1 MAYCI
6 RRMRVIYDISK
17 LGEDHRS
24 QLGRTG
30 LSRVVEKIA
39 QGLAVSPECEVMFS
53 ATESFEALSGC
64 LDYLELQPEF
74 KDIPLISPRSTRF
87 RKALEARAL
96 RMNAEINGPPFS
108 DLLKAPESS
117 WAFVQSL
124 KIHKRAER
132 KLLTYTHQAFGGGGQ
147 QFDPRW
153 FERVDLFHSPLYP
166 LPSWVANVD
175 RFLTLYDL
183 IPVLLPQ
190 FCVPGQTQFTNEV
203 LESIKPGDWVIS
215 ISESTR
221 NDLCNHIRIDPER
234 VFVTHL
240 AAEPE
245 LFYRCLDPE
254 KIAAARTRYGIP
266 EGPYILSL
274 NTLEPR
280 KNVSHVVASFA
291 KLVQEQNIKDLNL
304 VLVGARG
311 WLYGNILE
319 TVAAYGSLK
328 ERIIVTGYVADEHL
342 AALYSDAL
350 AFVFPS
356 FYEGFGL
363 PPLEAMQCGVPVI
376 TSNTSSLPE
385 VVGNAGVMF
394 EPTDADGLCHAILRL
409 YHSPSL
415 REKMSTD
422 SLARAQQFSWEK
434 SVQQTITA
442 YKIAL
447 SR

>member
-1 MAYCI
+1 
-6 RRMRVIYDISK
+6 MRVIYDISK

-30 LSRVVEKIA
+30 LFRVVKKIA
-39 QGLAVSPECEVMFS
+39 QGLAASPECEVIFS

-74 KDIPLISPRSTRF
+74 KDVPLISPRSTRF
-87 RKALEARAL
+87 RKALETRAL
-96 RMNAEINGPPFS
+96 RMNAEIDGPSLS
-108 DLLKAPESS
+108 DLLKSPESS
-117 WAFVQSL
+117 WAFVKGL
-124 KIHKRAER
+124 KIRRRAER
-132 KLLTYTHQAFGGGGQ
+132 RLLTYAHRTVGSGVK
-147 QFDPRW
+147 QFDPKW
-153 FERVDLFHSPLYP
+153 LDVVDLFHSPLYP
-166 LPSWVANVD
+166 LPAWVANVD
-175 RFLTLYDL
+175 RFLTVYDL
-183 IPVLLPQ
+183 IPLLLPQ
-190 FCVPGQTQFTNEV
+190 FCLPGQIQFTNEV
-203 LESIKPGDWVIS
+203 LKSIKPGDWVIS

-221 NDLCNHIRIDPER
+221 NDLCNHLQIDRER

-245 LFYRCLDPE
+245 LFYQCLEPE
-254 KIAAARTRYGIP
+254 KIAAVRTRYGIP

-280 KNVSHVVASFA
+280 KNVSHVIACFA

-304 VLVGARG
+304 ALVGAKG
-311 WLYGNILE
+311 WLYENILE

-363 PPLEAMQCGVPVI
+363 PPLEAMQCGVPII

-409 YHSPSL
+409 YNSSSL
-415 REKMSTD
+415 RKKMSMD

-434 SVQQTITA
+434 SVEETITA